1 MHQHVSFITLA
12 TADLDRAARFYVN
25 GLGWTPAFR
34 GDDVLMFR
42 VGPALMLSL
51 WTEAGFES
59 EVGPLRRGEDA
70 APLTLAHNFGS
81 PDAVDAVL
89 ADAERAGARVTAGE
103 HRVWG
108 GYSGYFSD
116 PDDFRWE
123 VAWNPDPDMAFVNAP
138 AE

>member
-12 TADLDRAARFYVN
+12 IADLDRAARFYVD
-25 GLGWTPAFR
+25 GLGWAPAFR

-42 VGPALMLSL
+42 VGPTLMLSL

-59 EVGPLRRGEDA
+59 EVGPLRRGEGA
-70 APLTLAHNFGS
+70 APLTLAHNVAS
-81 PDAVDAVL
+81 PAAVDAVL
-89 ADAERAGARVTAGE
+89 ADAERAGARVTSGE

-108 GYSGYFSD
+108 GYSGYFAD

-123 VAWNPDPDMAFVNAP
+123 VAWNPDPDMAFVNAR